1 MRRVLNEDGGDEWR
15 TLDGLM
21 RTTKFR
27 GFSKVN
33 LDKKRGQF
41 QVDHVRSGIWGH
53 KDRPNV
59 SDGKEQNDFEK
70 NGHLL
75 SWRLM
80 PFNEGSFISSS

>member
-1 MRRVLNEDGGDEWR
+1 
-15 TLDGLM
+15 M

-41 QVDHVRSGIWGH
+41 RVDQVLPRSGIHRH
-53 KDRPNV
+53 KDPYGRPNV
-59 SDGKEQNDFEK
+59 SNGKEQNDFEK

-80 PFNEGSFISSS
+80 PFNEGSFISNS